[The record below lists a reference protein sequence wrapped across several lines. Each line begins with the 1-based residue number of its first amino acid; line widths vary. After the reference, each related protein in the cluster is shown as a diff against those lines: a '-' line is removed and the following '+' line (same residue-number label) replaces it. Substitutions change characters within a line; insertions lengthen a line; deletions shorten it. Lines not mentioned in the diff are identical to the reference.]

1 MKAILWTNEGVEF
14 CDVERLE
21 SGAETPLQFVEQLF
35 QIGNGWRWEIAA
47 PLLLLVIREAAHD
60 AVRERLMLPSAYL
73 RNLTDRLLTHSITL
87 ERSRAPECAAKARW
101 LASQL
106 TLATYVLEER
116 DSLFA
121 AEIAEEKARRMA
133 KAGFGQVLW
142 LLVVA
147 VCLTGL
153 AGLAW
158 IAIHGLL
165 SPLLP

>member
-1 MKAILWTNEGVEF
+1 MKVILRNDGEAELIEVQQMPADG
-14 CDVERLE
+14 
-21 SGAETPLQFVEQLF
+21 ETPLEFIQRLF
-35 QIGNGWRWEIAA
+35 HVGNAWRWELAA
-47 PLLLLVIREAAHD
+47 PLLLLIIREAAHD